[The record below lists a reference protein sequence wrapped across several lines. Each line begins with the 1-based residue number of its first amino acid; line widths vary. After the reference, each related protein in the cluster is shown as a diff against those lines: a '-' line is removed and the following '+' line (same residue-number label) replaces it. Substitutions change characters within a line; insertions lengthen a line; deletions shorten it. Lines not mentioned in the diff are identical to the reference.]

1 LIPYLVFQAYHI
13 HFNIPSIDPDC
24 IIKMKGIIFDMD
36 GVLIDAMP
44 FHAEAMKI
52 AIKEETN
59 YEIDKKIVYQLEG
72 MPSNNLVKEIFKKYN
87 INKELDQKLVDKI
100 SERKKQL
107 FKEIENTQLI
117 EGVRDLIK
125 VLNECK
131 CLKAIVTGAAKK
143 EIELTIDKM
152 IGLKNFDVVVSGDDV
167 EAGKPDS
174 TPFVVALQKMN
185 LKSSEC
191 IVVEN
196 APLGIEAANKA
207 GIKCILTLNNTP
219 LNISSDFNNIISRE
233 TQIFRD
239 TKSTIDFLRMWCC
252 KN

>member
-1 LIPYLVFQAYHI
+1 
-13 HFNIPSIDPDC
+13 
-24 IIKMKGIIFDMD
+24 MRGIIFDMD

-87 INKELDQKLVDKI
+87 INKELDQELIEKI

-107 FKEIENTQLI
+107 FKEIEDTHLI
-117 EGVRDLIK
+117 EGVPDLIK
-125 VLNECK
+125 MLNECK

-152 IGLKNFDVVVSGDDV
+152 VGLKNFDVVVSGEDV
-167 EAGKPDS
+167 EAGKPNSD
-174 TPFVVALQKMN
+174 PFVVALQKMN
-185 LKSSEC
+185 IKSSEC

-196 APLGIEAANKA
+196 APLGVEAANKA
-207 GIKCILTLNNTP
+207 GIRCILTLNNTP
-219 LNISSDFNNIISRE
+219 LDISTDFNNILSKEI
-233 TQIFRD
+233 QIFRD
-239 TKSTIDFLRMWCC
+239 TNSTTDFLRKWCC
-252 KN
+252 NN

>member
-1 LIPYLVFQAYHI
+1 
-13 HFNIPSIDPDC
+13 
-24 IIKMKGIIFDMD
+24 MKGIIFDMD

-52 AIKEETN
+52 AIKQETN

-72 MPSNNLVKEIFKKYN
+72 MPSDNLVKEIFKKYN
-87 INKELDQKLVDKI
+87 IKKELDQRLIEKI

-107 FKEIENTQLI
+107 FKEIEETHLI
-117 EGVRDLIK
+117 EGVRDLIE

-131 CLKAIVTGAAKK
+131 CVKAIVTGAAKK

-152 IGLKNFDVVVSGDDV
+152 IGLKNFDVVVSGEDV
-167 EAGKPDS
+167 DVGKPNS
-174 TPFVVALQKMN
+174 APFVVALQKMN
-185 LKSSEC
+185 IKPSEC

-196 APLGIEAANKA
+196 APLGVEAANKA
-207 GIKCILTLNNTP
+207 GIRCILTLNNTP
-219 LNISSDFNNIISRE
+219 LDISSDFNSLLSKE

-239 TKSTIDFLRMWCC
+239 TKSTIDFLRKWCC
-252 KN
+252 NN